1 MSKTATALTMY
12 IFISLMF
19 TFCAM
24 IYYGFIL
31 FKIRTQKKIK
41 DENQTN
47 MYKNVNEED
56 KYERIDTFA
65 FLIYI
70 LSFISFNVIYTIR
83 YMA

>member
-1 MSKTATALTMY
+1 
-12 IFISLMF
+12 MF

-31 FKIRTQKKIK
+31 FKIRTLKKIK
-41 DENQTN
+41 DENHTN
-47 MYKNVNEED
+47 KNKNVHDDD
-56 KYERIDTFA
+56 KYVRIDRFA

-70 LSFISFNVIYTIR
+70 LSFFSFNVIYTIK